1 MDRNFKQKEL
11 PCIMLSR
18 FSKKHPIWFSIV
30 VMVLFLVINIVV
42 SSVWYLC
49 TSTSALA
56 RNADAYDY
64 VSLIVTDAAVIAAM
78 LLILWRT
85 HHLSLMKGQGAS
97 LRTCVSVSAF
107 KLVYTAALVVLILT
121 DCISNG
127 MTLRPFGMILLFIL
141 LMFVVATAEELM
153 CRAVI
158 SETMLEHFGLDA
170 KGVRKAALLSGVLFG
185 CMHLTNALSSNPL
198 SAVGQSFANISAGFM
213 LAAMYFRS
221 GSMWTVIIV
230 HALNNI
236 GAAMANGFFEFAA
249 EQAAEGATVLGN
261 AVDDLQL
268 ITVLVQFVLQ
278 LIVAC
283 FLLRDKKNPEVQR
296 LWSKQ
301 IPARTEEAEQTSE
314 KSADAE

>member
-1 MDRNFKQKEL
+1 
-11 PCIMLSR
+11 MLSR
-18 FSKKHPIWFSIV
+18 FSKKHPIWFSILV
-30 VMVLFLVINIVV
+30 LVLFAVLNVGV
-42 SSVWYLC
+42 SSLWYLC
-49 TSTSALA
+49 TAASTLA
-56 RNADAYDY
+56 QNTDAFDY
-64 VSLIVTDAAVIAAM
+64 VTLIVTDAAIIAVM

-107 KLVYTAALVVLILT
+107 KLVYTALLVVLIIP
-121 DCISNG
+121 DCISNH
-127 MTLRPFGMILLFIL
+127 MTFRPFGMILLFIV

-170 KGVRKAALLSGVLFG
+170 RGVRKAALLSGVLFG
-185 CMHLTNALSSNPL
+185 CMHLFNALSSNPL
-198 SAVGQSFANISAGFM
+198 AAVGQSFANIAAGFM

-236 GAAMANGFFEFAA
+236 GAAMANGFFEFTA
-249 EQAAEGATVLGN
+249 EQASEGATVLGS
-261 AVDDLQL
+261 AIDDLQL
-268 ITVLVQFVLQ
+268 VTVLVQFVLQ
-278 LIVAC
+278 MVVAC
-283 FLLRDKKNPEVQR
+283 FLLRDKKNPDVQK

-301 IPARTEEAEQTSE
+301 IPAQTDAAEQVSAE
-314 KSADAE
+314 SADAE